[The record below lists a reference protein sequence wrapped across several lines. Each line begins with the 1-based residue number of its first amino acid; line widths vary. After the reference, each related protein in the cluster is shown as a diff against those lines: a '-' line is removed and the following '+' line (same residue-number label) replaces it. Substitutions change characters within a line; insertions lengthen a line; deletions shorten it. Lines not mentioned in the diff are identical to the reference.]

1 MSEEN
6 VDVVRRAFE
15 ALYRRPDPDF
25 DTVNVLFHPDH
36 ELISRI
42 EALEGGSRR
51 GVRGYREWLSDVGE
65 TVDWESTLESVR
77 QIDDDRVLAVMPTSF
92 TGRQSGIALD
102 SQRLATIVTV
112 RDGQIVRSEVHTSP
126 DEALEAAGLSE

>member
-112 RDGQIVRSEVHTSP
+112 RDGQIGRSEVHTSP